1 MSVTK
6 VMLLLGAVLCI
17 VALVAL
23 VKGGGGLRKPDP
35 TAPRESLSQL
45 LSPRRL
51 LAQFIG
57 LFAGICFVGGA
68 MSLFH
73 LDSSGDRVDWKVAV
87 VMIALSQFLILC
99 AWLLVRKKT

>member
-1 MSVTK
+1 MSLTR
-6 VMLLLGAVLCI
+6 VMFLLGAVLCI

-23 VKGGGGLRKPDP
+23 IKAGGGLRKRDS
-35 TAPRESLSQL
+35 TVQRESLSQL

-51 LAQFIG
+51 LAQLIG

-68 MSLFH
+68 ISLFQH
-73 LDSSGDRVDWKVAV
+73 DASGRVDWKIAV

-99 AWLLVRKKT
+99 AWLLVRKTK